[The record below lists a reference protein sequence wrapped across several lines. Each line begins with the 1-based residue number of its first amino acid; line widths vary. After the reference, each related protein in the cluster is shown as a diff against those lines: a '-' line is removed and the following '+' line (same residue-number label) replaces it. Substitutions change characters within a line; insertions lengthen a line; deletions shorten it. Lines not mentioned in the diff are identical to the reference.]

1 MWAAAWPVVVARVVA
16 AFVAHIASSSY
27 AIFFGIAII
36 ASKRRSGSAPQHVVE
51 RKDGKTGS
59 RRALRARAGSRRGR
73 RGRPVLQEPV
83 LGAADSERRNCPGV
97 RGVLSEVPEASMSA
111 AGVTR
116 LAIAGC
122 TEAEIATITGHSLRD
137 VNEKARLHHAARRR
151 GGGGKHRL
159 YNVDISSKNLR
170 HHWNAC
176 SRTSV
181 AGVSDLPSV
190 IHSSAACA
198 V

>member
-1 MWAAAWPVVVARVVA
+1 MW
-16 AFVAHIASSSY
+16 IT
-27 AIFFGIAII
+27 
-36 ASKRRSGSAPQHVVE
+36 PQHEVE

-97 RGVLSEVPEASMSA
+97 RGVLSEVPDASMSA

-137 VNEKARLHHAARRR
+137 VNEKARLSSRCSAARWRR
-151 GGGGKHRL
+151 K
-159 YNVDISSKNLR
+159 
-170 HHWNAC
+170 A
-176 SRTSV
+176 
-181 AGVSDLPSV
+181 
-190 IHSSAACA
+190 
-198 V
+198 

>member
-1 MWAAAWPVVVARVVA
+1 MVKDPSSAVSVYRTRDERNALAAANDRALNGAVYSA
-16 AFVAHIASSSY
+16 ALALT
-27 AIFFGIAII
+27 
-36 ASKRRSGSAPQHVVE
+36 PQHVVE

-83 LGAADSERRNCPGV
+83 LEAADSERRNCFGV

-137 VNEKARLHHAARRR
+137 LNEKARLHHAARRR

-159 YNVDISSKNLR
+159 YNADISSKNLR

-176 SRTSV
+176 SRTS
-181 AGVSDLPSV
+181 AADVSDLPSV

>member
-97 RGVLSEVPEASMSA
+97 RGVLSEVPACCSSRSPSLGGM
-111 AGVTR
+111 
-116 LAIAGC
+116 
-122 TEAEIATITGHSLRD
+122 EILS
-137 VNEKARLHHAARRR
+137 VAARVGARS
-151 GGGGKHRL
+151 G
-159 YNVDISSKNLR
+159 
-170 HHWNAC
+170 
-176 SRTSV
+176 
-181 AGVSDLPSV
+181 
-190 IHSSAACA
+190 
-198 V
+198 